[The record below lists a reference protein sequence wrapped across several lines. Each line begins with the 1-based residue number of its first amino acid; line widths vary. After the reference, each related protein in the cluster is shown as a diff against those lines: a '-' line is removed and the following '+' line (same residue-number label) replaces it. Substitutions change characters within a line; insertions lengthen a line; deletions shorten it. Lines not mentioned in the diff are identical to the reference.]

1 MSERNSTAA
10 AVQTPPLPRGED
22 PRDRVV
28 LHFTANDED
37 WRELPTIVRGEGTWV
52 FDDKGNRYFDGL
64 AGLYTTQVGHGR
76 KVLGEAA
83 AEQIGQLEFYPNWS
97 AHTTPALKLAKKLTD
112 LAPVDGPAS
121 AFFVNSGSEGVESA
135 LKLCR
140 QYHAAGGQPQRF
152 KFISRRSA
160 YHGVTY
166 GALALGG
173 LAEIKG
179 PFEPLPPGFIQVAN
193 TGEDPEGAAEQ
204 IRTAIEFGPPENVA
218 AVFLEPVQN
227 AGGCLVPPPG
237 YWAAVR
243 EICDEHGVL
252 LVADSTI
259 CGFGRLG
266 TWFGIERFDVK
277 PDIITFAKGLTSGYI
292 PMGGLVMSR
301 KVREALDKEA
311 MYNHGSTFGGHP
323 VAAAVALANIELIES
338 ERLLDNVLALEDHFG
353 ERLRELADRHPL
365 VKDVRGMGFFWALE
379 IDPAWKDG
387 RELEP
392 ADYLR
397 FFKQELF
404 EDLLNAG
411 LICRVDDRESPV
423 IQLSPALTVT
433 ADDIDQLAGMLE
445 PAIASLE
452 AKLGWGG

>member
-1 MSERNSTAA
+1 MSERNSAATA
-10 AVQTPPLPRGED
+10 VPTPPLPRGDD

-37 WRELPTIVRGEGTWV
+37 WRQLPTIVRGEGTWV
-52 FDDKGNRYFDGL
+52 YDESGNKYFDGL

-76 KVLGEAA
+76 KVLATAA
-83 AEQIGQLEFYPNWS
+83 ADQIERLEFYPNWS
-97 AHTTPALKLAKKLTD
+97 AHNPPVLALAKKLTD
-112 LAPVDGPAS
+112 MAPVDGPAS

-140 QYHAAGGQPQRF
+140 QYHSATGAPQRF

-179 PFEPLPPGFIQVAN
+179 PFEPLPPGFVQVAN

-204 IRTAIEFGPPENVA
+204 IRTAIEFGPAENVA

-237 YWAAVR
+237 YWKAVR

-292 PMGGLVMSR
+292 PMGGLVMSS
-301 KVREALDKEA
+301 KVREALNKES

-323 VAAAVALANIELIES
+323 VAAAVALANIEVIES
-338 ERLLDNVLALEDHFG
+338 EGLLENVLNLEGHFG
-353 ERLRELADRHPL
+353 ESLRKLADRHPL

-387 RELEP
+387 RALEYS
-392 ADYLR
+392 DYLR
-397 FFKQELF
+397 LFKQELF
-404 EDLLNAG
+404 DDLLEAG

-433 ADDIDQLAGMLE
+433 AEEIDLLVSMLE
-445 PAIASLE
+445 PGITSLE
-452 AKLGWGG
+452 EKLGWS